1 MTIALVVATAWF
13 AVVLVWA
20 LRPQTDTVPV
30 GIDYT
35 LVPPVA
41 VTQDVEC
48 DSIFASSAVN
58 GSLPTLTPQPDDAP
72 ALGFQRGPC
81 ELVQRNGRIVFGLDV
96 LFYLVVVAAS
106 VATFTRRGRE
116 AEARL
121 LPA

>member
-13 AVVLVWA
+13 AVVVVWA
-20 LRPQTDTVPV
+20 LRPQTDTVPI

-35 LVPPVA
+35 LVTPVA

-48 DSIFASSAVN
+48 DSIFASSPVN
-58 GSLPTLTPQPDDAP
+58 GSLPTLTPQPEGAP
-72 ALGFQRGPC
+72 ALDFQRDPC